1 MAQNNEGIA
10 SRIYALLQS
19 ILEDGTMIP
28 KMYHP
33 VIENLIKSYL
43 KKANDEQL
51 KKVIEKLRD
60 ELIPWVLN
68 GNGKS

>member
-1 MAQNNEGIA
+1 MPKGSQIA
-10 SRIYALLQS
+10 ERIYSLLQTL
-19 ILEDGTMIP
+19 LEDGTMIP

-33 VIENLIKSYL
+33 IIENLIKSYL
-43 KKANDEQL
+43 KKANDAQL

-68 GNGKS
+68 GDGKS

>member
-1 MAQNNEGIA
+1 MAENNGIA

-33 VIENLIKSYL
+33 IIDNLIKSYL
-43 KKANDEQL
+43 KRANEAQL

-60 ELIPWVLN
+60 ELIPWVLD
-68 GNGKS
+68 GNSKS